1 MAPRNPRPDT
11 TQTVAVKIVA
21 SGAQSV
27 SVYTQT
33 PKGQSAYIT
42 VVTPNVMV
50 TVHDQVAMRTYAT
63 AWTDMRMAALH
74 LPKFRGIEVEKVAQR
89 MPGLVIAAHGA
100 DRTFGVHRTDQ
111 NDIVIRIGYLTWILA
126 DNLAFRSMTEAWERA
141 QEAGERVRPISPTA
155 NGDTNRRRV
164 HPRPTI
170 PFF

>member
-33 PKGQSAYIT
+33 PTGQSAYIT

-126 DNLAFRSMTEAWERA
+126 DNLAFRSMTAAWKDLFSSGRGRRPAASSAWHCLPALPWRA
-141 QEAGERVRPISPTA
+141 PSSS
-155 NGDTNRRRV
+155 RR
-164 HPRPTI
+164 
-170 PFF
+170 